1 MFVRKNIKVK
11 LPNGNVGT
19 IHQLSNKTGNDGTMQ
34 VIVKTSTG
42 KLVTTVK
49 KLSLC

>member
-1 MFVRKNIKVK
+1 MIVKKNIKVK
-11 LPNGNVGT
+11 LPNGKIGT
-19 IHQLSNKTGNDGTMQ
+19 IHQLSNKTGKDGTMQ

-49 KLSLC
+49 KLSPC